1 MTQRAAITITL
12 LMGALAG
19 CGQAEQKQ
27 TEAVDTAAITNQLHE
42 TEAQWMRDY
51 AARDATKLAGHYAE
65 DAALANPGLPLVT
78 GGDSIRAAVK
88 SFAADPNLKVDFASD
103 RVQVA
108 RSGDL
113 AYTRGHYTME
123 STDAAT
129 GKARTDGGNYL
140 TVWQKQ
146 ADGGWKAVEDFV
158 VPGAA
163 MTPAITE

>member
-1 MTQRAAITITL
+1 MTNRAMTAAAL
-12 LMGALAG
+12 LLLAA
-19 CGQAEQKQ
+19 CGRAEQKAP
-27 TEAVDTAAITNQLHE
+27 EAADTAAITSTLREAE
-42 TEAQWMRDY
+42 TQWKADY
-51 AARDATKLAGHYAE
+51 AARDAVKLAGHYAE

-88 SFAADPNLKVDFASD
+88 GFAADPNLKVDFASD
-103 RVQVA
+103 RIQVA

-123 STDAAT
+123 STDSAT

-146 ADGGWKAVEDFV
+146 ADGSWKAVEDFV